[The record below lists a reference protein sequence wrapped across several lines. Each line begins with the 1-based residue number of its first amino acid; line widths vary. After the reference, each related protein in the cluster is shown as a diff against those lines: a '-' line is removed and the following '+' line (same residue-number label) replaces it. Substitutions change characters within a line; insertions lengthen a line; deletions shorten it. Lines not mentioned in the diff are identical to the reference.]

1 VAEVLAGRA
10 AVPVAEARRLR
21 RVLGTAR
28 FIAESGVSTAAS
40 VEGIDAILGA
50 GDEVIS
56 RQALKEVGWAA
67 KLAI

>member
-1 VAEVLAGRA
+1 MAEVLAGRA

-56 RQALKEVGWAA
+56 R
-67 KLAI
+67 